1 MRATAREMSMPKL
14 LVRHPA
20 LGEMTFT
27 LNGERT
33 TVGRHTDNDIRIA
46 HDTVSKH
53 HAEIIC
59 RDGRYLI
66 RDLGSTNCSFIGG
79 VKFTE
84 ASLEATSKLILGTV
98 ECEFLPDLAEVLP
111 EEIGTLRKM
120 VGILRQQ
127 NDELISKVA
136 EQKNQ
141 IGILGSV
148 KMFSRDTESDIGQ
161 LRQQVKTLTID
172 RDSLL
177 AENMALHEELLELRK
192 AAEPGANVQ
201 IARVAVG
208 GGAGIV
214 KTRFTSPI
222 SDTAI
227 RPAPLAVLP
236 SPVLESPFQEIA
248 ELVGKLRTRASALA
262 LQPADKAAFDEFVA
276 TLKGTYR
283 IAAIL
288 GPHPV
293 ATLVSGLDTLL
304 EDAARNAFPVSHATL
319 QTVSQTLIL
328 LSRIL
333 THDMLPRVEK
343 LPQSHVIAVDDDPEL
358 LAVITASLEITNL
371 RATGCANAR
380 TALDTLQDNHCDVIF
395 LDIGLP
401 DMNGLDMCAS
411 IRGLPKHGHTP
422 IIFLTGDDTA
432 QNRERSTRKGAS
444 DFIGKPFS
452 MAEFVLKAHTW
463 ALKNRLDVA

>member
-1 MRATAREMSMPKL
+1 MPKL
-14 LVRHPA
+14 LVRHPES
-20 LGEMTFT
+20 GDMTFT
-27 LNGERT
+27 LSGERST
-33 TVGRHTDNDIRIA
+33 IGRHSDNDIRIA

-59 RDGRYLI
+59 RDGRHFI
-66 RDLGSTNCSFIGG
+66 RDLGSTNRSFIEG
-79 VKFTE
+79 VTFTE
-84 ASLEATSKLILGTV
+84 TELASACRLVLGTV
-98 ECEFLPDLAEVLP
+98 ACDFLPDEAAVGTHEV
-111 EEIGTLRKM
+111 GTLRKM
-120 VGILRQQ
+120 IGVLRRQ
-127 NDELISKVA
+127 NDELISKVS

-148 KMFSRDTESDIGQ
+148 KMFSRDAESDIGQ
-161 LRQQVKTLTID
+161 LRQQVKELTLD

-177 AENMALHEELLELRK
+177 DENKALLDELHSLRT
-192 AAEPGANVQ
+192 AAGLGASVQ
-201 IARVAVG
+201 VARIAAG
-208 GGAGIV
+208 GGAGFV
-214 KTRFTSPI
+214 KARFTPPI

-227 RPAPLAVLP
+227 RPAPLAILP
-236 SPVLESPFQEIA
+236 SPALDSPFQEIA
-248 ELVGKLRTRASALA
+248 DLTARLRANASALA
-262 LQPADKAAFDEFVA
+262 LHPADERAFTDFAAILGD
-276 TLKGTYR
+276 TYR

-293 ATLVSGLDTLL
+293 ATIVSGLDTLL
-304 EDAARNAFPVSHATL
+304 DDAGRFALPLAHDTL
-319 QTVSQTLIL
+319 QIAIQALVF

-333 THDMLPRVEK
+333 THDMLPRAGK
-343 LPQSHVIAVDDDPEL
+343 LPPGTVIAVDDDPDL

-371 RATGCANAR
+371 RAIGCADAR

-411 IRGLPKHGHTP
+411 IRGLPKHDRTP
-422 IIFLTGDDTA
+422 IIFLTGDDTPK
-432 QNRERSTRKGAS
+432 NRESSTRKGAS

-452 MAEFVLKAHTW
+452 MAELTLKAHIW